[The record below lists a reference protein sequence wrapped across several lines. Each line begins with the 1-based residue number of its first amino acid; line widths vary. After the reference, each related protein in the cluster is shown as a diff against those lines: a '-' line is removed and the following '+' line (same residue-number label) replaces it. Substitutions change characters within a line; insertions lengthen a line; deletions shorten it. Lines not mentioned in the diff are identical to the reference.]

1 VIETDYILSIN
12 AGSSSLKV
20 SVAPFITDTDNSDT
34 ELHSVTVP
42 TSGNYTEAL
51 AQAVSQL
58 SLQIPTFSL
67 YKVKG
72 IGHRIVHGGTQ
83 QQIAHIIDEEI
94 MADMQRFARF
104 DPEHAP
110 AALSIIAV
118 LKERLPDT
126 PQFACFDTAFF
137 HDIPRVAQLTTLP
150 RRYEAKGLRRYG
162 FHGISYDY
170 LLKDI
175 IRRYPEASQEKIIFA
190 HLGGGASLSAIEN
203 GKPVDMT
210 MGFSPTSGIVM
221 SSRTGN
227 VDPSIFGFLSEIEG
241 ISSEDWT
248 RITNHESG
256 LLGIS
261 ELSSDMYTLV
271 VNEDSNPFAKEAID
285 LFVYQVQKAIGEL
298 SAAMGGVDRLVFS
311 GGIGEKSA
319 ILRSRI
325 VTKLG
330 YLGFYI
336 DEAVNQSF
344 NAEHYPESRISDW
357 SNKPINVVAT
367 DENAIIIT
375 HVQTLLNQSEGQTG
389 SEEHREG

>member
-1 VIETDYILSIN
+1 M
-12 AGSSSLKV
+12 
-20 SVAPFITDTDNSDT
+20 APFIKGTARSSTDF
-34 ELHSVTVP
+34 HSVTIP

-51 AQAVSQL
+51 AQAVTQL
-58 SLQIPTFSL
+58 ALQVPTFSL

-83 QQIAHIIDEEI
+83 RHTAHFIDDTV

-110 AALSIIAV
+110 AALSIIAI

-162 FHGISYDY
+162 FHGLSYDY

-175 IRRYPEASQEKIIFA
+175 IRRYPEASTEKIIFA
-190 HLGGGASLSAIEN
+190 HLGGGASLAAIEN

-227 VDPSIFGFLSEIEG
+227 IDPSIFGFLSEIEG
-241 ISSEDWT
+241 ITSEDWT

-285 LFVYQVQKAIGEL
+285 LFVYHVQKAIGEL
-298 SAAMGGVDRLVFS
+298 SAALGGVDRLVFS

-325 VTKLG
+325 VSKLG
-330 YLGFYI
+330 YLGFFM
-336 DEAVNQSF
+336 DETVNQSF
-344 NAEHYPESRISDW
+344 NAEHYPESRISEW

-375 HVQTLLNQSEGQTG
+375 HVQTLLTDTEDQ
-389 SEEHREG
+389 REA